1 MDKLL
6 RIVEQLS
13 LSQTNI
19 DAERLKF
26 SNTNLKIWE
35 YANVSFEDY
44 QKLSFDNR
52 SAILRNYYSEM
63 CNRYPGSG
71 IFFLFYFVTAP
82 FFFCLVCCSFCSNFL
97 FLLFL
102 DSRNLD
108 ILHKNTFKSAN
119 LVSMTKSA
127 IENDRNLTKKIVA
140 ASFENDIGSADVL
153 GEKVWRSFGFF
164 EVRKCGCNMK
174 KVNFSENTL
183 FYLNQAYL
191 TVKKGRRFTIPIS
204 IFWGRLLRLR
214 TLLRTWPLTH

>member
-1 MDKLL
+1 MDKFI

-71 IFFLFYFVTAP
+71 IFFLFSFVTAP
-82 FFFCLVCCSFCSNFL
+82 FFFCLICTVFAHIFYFYSF
-97 FLLFL
+97 
-102 DSRNLD
+102 
-108 ILHKNTFKSAN
+108 
-119 LVSMTKSA
+119 
-127 IENDRNLTKKIVA
+127 
-140 ASFENDIGSADVL
+140 
-153 GEKVWRSFGFF
+153 
-164 EVRKCGCNMK
+164 
-174 KVNFSENTL
+174 
-183 FYLNQAYL
+183 
-191 TVKKGRRFTIPIS
+191 
-204 IFWGRLLRLR
+204 
-214 TLLRTWPLTH
+214 